1 MIVPSVIGFVIVNS
15 LHTPSFFNPQTIHRS
30 QFDRSKAVP
39 LTSLIDGDDEE
50 NEVWRHDKPLFE
62 HYQKQCIRY
71 GSLNHLLMDSE
82 DCLQSRLSALAEK
95 ASQRSEN
102 EKGESSSSS
111 SSLSLEQQHKYHID
125 QSMVIVREGTCGF
138 PIQFIS
144 MRSDYAQVVLSGV
157 LRVEQSSSGSQ
168 SSSSLSS
175 SSLDGKEICV
185 LGTSVNNKPFTID
198 HLMIVEDNGELRHVF
213 DNPIPQL
220 DFLNR
225 FFRSRKVIQTEFV
238 NGCLISSAVQ
248 DENEF
253 KCLDNKTGVLLNE
266 MKPYFEYERKK
277 TFWQKALSLVI

>member
-1 MIVPSVIGFVIVNS
+1 
-15 LHTPSFFNPQTIHRS
+15 
-30 QFDRSKAVP
+30 
-39 LTSLIDGDDEE
+39 
-50 NEVWRHDKPLFE
+50 
-62 HYQKQCIRY
+62 
-71 GSLNHLLMDSE
+71 MDSE

-95 ASQRSEN
+95 ASPSSEN